1 MFSSASDNRKSL
13 NTFPLLGVIE
23 ALLLFAKARFIVFLR
38 RPEPLSDQ
46 IEPGKHHPTRSSDSS
61 LLSRASFEYKNSR

>member
-1 MFSSASDNRKSL
+1 MFSSESDNRKSL
-13 NTFPLLGVIE
+13 NTFPLLGLIE

-38 RPEPLSDQ
+38 ALSRFP
-46 IEPGKHHPTRSSDSS
+46 IKSNPVKHHPTRSSDSS